1 MDTQFISEL
10 AARVPY
16 GIVCEMGP
24 KNGNKIVE
32 KLDWGGL
39 DQLIKGKWE
48 IKPYVFNS
56 LTWIPK
62 YEAESEI
69 LNQVS
74 RTYVDNK
81 FEVFDWGIL
90 IESIS
95 PDGIPVLYSDLSGVI
110 DILRKYHLDANDWIA
125 RGLGICANG
134 KNIYNFE
141 K

>member
-39 DQLIKGKWE
+39 EQLVRGNWE
-48 IKPYVFNS
+48 IKPYVFS
-56 LTWIPK
+56 DLGYIPNYK
-62 YEAESEI
+62 VESEI

-74 RTYVDNK
+74 QTYVDNIIK
-81 FEVFDWGIL
+81 VFDWGIL
-90 IESIS
+90 IDSLYPE
-95 PDGIPVLYSDLSGVI
+95 GIPVLYSDLSGVI
-110 DILRKYHLDANDWIA
+110 DILRKYHIDTNDWIA
-125 RGLGICANG
+125 RGLAIDATE
-134 KNIYNFE
+134 KNIY
-141 K
+141 

>member
-10 AARVPY
+10 AARIPY

-24 KNGNKIVE
+24 KNDIKIVE
-32 KLDWGGL
+32 KLNWGGL
-39 DQLIKGKWE
+39 DQLIKGNWV
-48 IKPYVFNS
+48 IKPYVFS
-56 LTWIPK
+56 DLGYIPNYK
-62 YEAESEI
+62 VESEI
-69 LNQVS
+69 LNQIS

-81 FEVFDWGIL
+81 IEVFDWGIL
-90 IESIS
+90 IDSINS
-95 PDGIPVLYSDLSGVI
+95 DGLPILFSELNDVI
-110 DILRKYHLDANDWIA
+110 NILRKYHIDANDWIA

>member
-10 AARVPY
+10 AARIPY

-24 KNGNKIVE
+24 KNDIKIVE
-32 KLDWGGL
+32 KLNLGGL
-39 DQLIKGKWE
+39 DQLIRGNWE
-48 IKPYVFNS
+48 IKPYVFS
-56 LTWIPK
+56 DLAYIPNYK
-62 YEAESEI
+62 VESEI

-81 FEVFDWGIL
+81 IEVFDWGIL
-90 IESIS
+90 IDSINS
-95 PDGIPVLYSDLSGVI
+95 DGLPVLFSELNDVI
-110 DILRKYHLDANDWIA
+110 NILRKYHIDANDWIA